1 MVRPAQWAMPNEG
14 IEGDEWGAYVVLAR
28 FAVTEHGMAYR
39 ARARGSR
46 SANSTRGVT
55 SHQGARES
63 RAQGEVAQVVGCP
76 GAVRYA
82 RCGTPKQEWALCE
95 RCSQEATGELLEIE
109 RLMSSLGRGH
119 WKSTHEGNSLVAY
132 STVRPVFNGG
142 HEETYGNATRLVP
155 TQLIDARVQVAHPR
169 PIAARRVGIET
180 TGG

>member
-63 RAQGEVAQVVGCP
+63 RAQGEVAQVAG
-76 GAVRYA
+76 
-82 RCGTPKQEWALCE
+82 
-95 RCSQEATGELLEIE
+95 
-109 RLMSSLGRGH
+109 
-119 WKSTHEGNSLVAY
+119 
-132 STVRPVFNGG
+132 
-142 HEETYGNATRLVP
+142 
-155 TQLIDARVQVAHPR
+155 
-169 PIAARRVGIET
+169 
-180 TGG
+180 